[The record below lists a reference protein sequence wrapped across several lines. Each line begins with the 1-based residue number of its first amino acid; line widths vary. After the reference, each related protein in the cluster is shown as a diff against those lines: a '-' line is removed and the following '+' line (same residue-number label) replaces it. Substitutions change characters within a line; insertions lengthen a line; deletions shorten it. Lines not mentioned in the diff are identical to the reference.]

1 MTETERILALWNQE
15 KEIRPVS
22 RLTGI
27 SAPRIRRILIDNGV
41 CPTARA
47 REIQSLAGAGMT
59 PEEIAARLKVTV
71 RTVYNY
77 LPYRRGTYTKDS
89 HTTVWRRS
97 KETE

>member
-1 MTETERILALWNQE
+1 MNETERILALWNPE
-15 KEIRPVS
+15 EGIKPIS
-22 RLTGI
+22 RKTGI
-27 SAPRIRRILIDNGV
+27 SEQRVRRILINSGV
-41 CPTARA
+41 CPTDRS
-47 REIQSLAGAGMT
+47 REIHSLVGAGMT

-71 RTVYNY
+71 RTVYSY